1 MAKGDRH
8 LPRSCNRATQ
18 WAIVGAMDE
27 GTVLRSARRSDGPVA
42 RLAIAAVAIAA
53 CRSESKPAPALTR
66 TAAPAAVAI
75 DAAAAPDAS
84 AMPDA
89 GATSPSLTSCP
100 PSAYRNDGRSIM
112 SIIPF
117 VFPGCPSPELDLE
130 EVYCAGCAR
139 PCGWQRV
146 TAIDGHALPGSAVR
160 AYYDDAGRLAQL
172 STDPL
177 RQHFD
182 YDARGAL
189 QAWHQGD
196 SIYTITRDDDG
207 RITQVRRRLP
217 PPDRDEIWTFV
228 YDDAGRV
235 IESIDPYG
243 SHLGFVYDAAGRQI
257 TEDDAG
263 DRATFRYDAA
273 GRLVFRDTTWQDT
286 LTYDA
291 AGRLATITSG
301 TTARKSVFNYVA
313 DRLVTV
319 VETGEQGRAVTTTT
333 YDYDCAP

>member
-1 MAKGDRH
+1 MAAGAVIRSS
-8 LPRSCNRATQ
+8 PRSC
-18 WAIVGAMDE
+18 
-27 GTVLRSARRSDGPVA
+27 GPRA
-42 RLAIAAVAIAA
+42 RLACVAVAIAA

-66 TAAPAAVAI
+66 TAAAAAI
-75 DAAAAPDAS
+75 ALDAAAAPDAP

-89 GATSPSLTSCP
+89 GATTTSLASCP

-196 SIYTITRDDDG
+196 STYTITRDDDG

-243 SHLGFVYDAAGRQI
+243 SHLGFGYDAAGRQV

-263 DRATFRYDAA
+263 DRATFRYDAS

-301 TTARKSVFNYVA
+301 TTARKSVFTYAA